1 MGHGLVR
8 APGPCVRFAPAGM
21 GDEDLQN
28 RTTEVPKA
36 SRAIDTGPTPA
47 ELHVVHPTELR
58 ATVVLGD
65 AKVTLGRQPDDDAA
79 PPLLH
84 TLVSRKHFAVEWDPV
99 RRVHTGVDLG
109 SSNGS
114 AVDGIPANVKL
125 ALRDGSVL
133 RVGPALLVYDAPS
146 KFPATDPP
154 EVSRDAIPGQAAAA
168 RQLREDVARAAPDPS
183 PVLLTG
189 ATGTGK
195 ELIAREI
202 HRLSGRAGKLVAV
215 NCAVLNPQLVESQ
228 LFGHVRGAFTGAQ
241 SEQEGLFRA
250 AEGGTLLLDEI
261 GELPLDL
268 QPKLLRALQEK
279 EVCPIGG
286 TRTVKVDVRVIAAT
300 NRDLAARVESGE
312 FRRDLYARLALWE
325 IRVPS
330 LQRRR
335 ADLLP
340 WLERLHAR
348 WRTERG
354 LEPQPLPELETE
366 AAEALLLREWS
377 DNLRGVDRL
386 VHALADAA
394 GTGQALA
401 LRDLPAW
408 LWADPAR
415 EAPAAR
421 AETPVPTQAVG
432 TPGAE
437 APPAPPIPSREEL
450 AAVLAQNGGSIR
462 ATARHFARDRRQIYR
477 WLEAFGLKGK

>member
-1 MGHGLVR
+1 MGMR
-8 APGPCVRFAPAGM
+8 
-21 GDEDLQN
+21 DDDLQN

-36 SRAIDTGPTPA
+36 SRAIEAGPTPA
-47 ELHVVHPTELR
+47 ELHVVHPTELA
-58 ATVVLGD
+58 ATIVLGE
-65 AKVTLGRQPDDDAA
+65 AKVTLGRQPDDDTA

-84 TLVSRKHFAVEWDPV
+84 TLVSRKHFAVEWDPA
-99 RRVHTGVDLG
+99 RRLHTGVDLG

-133 RVGPALLVYDAPS
+133 RVGPVLLVYDAPA

-154 EVSRDAIPGQAAAA
+154 EVSRDAIPGRAVAA
-168 RQLREDVARAAPDPS
+168 RQLREDVARVAADPS

-195 ELIAREI
+195 ELIAGEI
-202 HRLSGRAGKLVAV
+202 HRLSGRTGKLVAV

-228 LFGHVRGAFTGAQ
+228 LFGHVRGAFTGAS
-241 SEQEGLFRA
+241 SEQQGLFRA

-261 GELPLDL
+261 GELPVEL
-268 QPKLLRALQEK
+268 QPKLLRVLQEK
-279 EVCPIGG
+279 EVCPVGG
-286 TRTVKVDVRVIAAT
+286 TRNVSVDVRVIAAT
-300 NRDLAARVESGE
+300 NRDLAALVESGG

-335 ADLLP
+335 ADLMS

-348 WRTERG
+348 WRTARG
-354 LEPQPLPELETE
+354 LAAQPLPALDTE
-366 AAEALLLREWS
+366 AAEALLLRDWS

-386 VHALADAA
+386 VHALAEAA
-394 GTGQALA
+394 GTGQTLA

-408 LWADPAR
+408 LWTDAAR

-421 AETPVPTQAVG
+421 ADAAAAAPEPAPVAAPTAG
-432 TPGAE
+432 T
-437 APPAPPIPSREEL
+437 PPAPPIPSRDEL

>member
-1 MGHGLVR
+1 MGE
-8 APGPCVRFAPAGM
+8 
-21 GDEDLQN
+21 DDLQN

-36 SRAIDTGPTPA
+36 SRAIGTRPVAA
-47 ELHVVHPTELR
+47 ELHVVHPPDLR
-58 ATVVLGD
+58 ATIVLGE
-65 AKVTLGRQPDDDAA
+65 ATVTLGRQSDDDAA

-99 RRVHTGVDLG
+99 RRLHTGMDLG

-125 ALRDGSVL
+125 ALRDGSVI
-133 RVGPALLVYDAPS
+133 RVGPVLLVYDAPA
-146 KFPATDPP
+146 KFPAADPP
-154 EVSRDAIPGQAAAA
+154 EVSREAIPGRAAAT
-168 RQLREDVARAAPDPS
+168 RQLREEVARAAPDPS

-228 LFGHVRGAFTGAQ
+228 LFGHVKGAFTGAHG
-241 SEQEGLFRA
+241 EQEGLFRA

-261 GELPLDL
+261 GELPLEL

-279 EVCPIGG
+279 EVSPVGG

-300 NRDLAARVESGE
+300 NRDLASLVESGG

-348 WRTERG
+348 WRSERG
-354 LEPQPLPELETE
+354 LSEQRLPELDSE

-386 VHALADAA
+386 VHALAEVA
-394 GTGQALA
+394 GAGQPLA
-401 LRDLPAW
+401 RGDLPAW
-408 LWADPAR
+408 LWADPPR

-421 AETPVPTQAVG
+421 EEAPAPAVA
-432 TPGAE
+432 T
-437 APPAPPIPSREEL
+437 PPAPPIPSREEL